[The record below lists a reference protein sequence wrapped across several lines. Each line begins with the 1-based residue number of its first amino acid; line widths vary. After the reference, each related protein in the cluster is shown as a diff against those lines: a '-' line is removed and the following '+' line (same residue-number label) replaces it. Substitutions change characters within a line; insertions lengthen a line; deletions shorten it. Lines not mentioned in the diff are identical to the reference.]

1 VLVNLEGSGSAG
13 KAVLLRS
20 SSAWAMQ
27 TFSRV
32 SPHPYGSSLTQYI
45 YNHVFL
51 NGYTDSE
58 NLLLEGFHAVELL
71 AIDSRFN
78 YHQISDTIDN
88 VQNGALQHEGE

>member
-20 SSAWAMQ
+20 SSSWATE
-27 TFSRV
+27 TFASAA
-32 SPHPYGSSLTQYI
+32 PHPYASSITQYI

-51 NGYTDSE
+51 NAYTDSE

-71 AIDSRFN
+71 AIDARYN
-78 YHQISDTIDN
+78 YHTTSDNIDN